1 MTEVRVLLVDDDPLV
16 RAGLR
21 VMLDGHPA
29 GVAGVIRV
37 VGEAADGDEVPAVV
51 SAARPHVVLMD
62 LRMPRCNGIAA
73 TEALRRLPDAPAVI
87 VLTTFNA
94 DEHVLRALRSGASG
108 FLLKDTPPAGIVDAI
123 RAAAEG
129 DAPLSPAV
137 ARALINLVTGTGTRT
152 DQAQAARAR
161 LARLNERERAV
172 AHAVARGGSNAA
184 IAGELSISVATV
196 KAYVSRLLR
205 ELDLDNRVQVALLV
219 RDAQG

>member
-1 MTEVRVLLVDDDPLV
+1 MNEVRVLLVDDDPLV

-21 VMLDGHPA
+21 VMLDGHPLGA
-29 GVAGVIRV
+29 TAVIRV
-37 VGEAADGDEVPAVV
+37 AGEASDGDEVPAAVR
-51 SAARPHVVLMD
+51 AARPHVVLMD

-73 TEALRRLPDAPAVI
+73 TEALCRLPDAPAVV

-94 DEHVLRALRSGASG
+94 DEHVLRALRSGATG

-123 RAAAEG
+123 RAAAQG
-129 DAPLSPAV
+129 DAALSPAV
-137 ARALINLVTGTGTRT
+137 TRALIDLVTHSDTRT
-152 DQAQAARAR
+152 DHTQAARAR
-161 LARLNERERAV
+161 LARLNDRERAV

-184 IAGELSISVATV
+184 IADELSMSVATV